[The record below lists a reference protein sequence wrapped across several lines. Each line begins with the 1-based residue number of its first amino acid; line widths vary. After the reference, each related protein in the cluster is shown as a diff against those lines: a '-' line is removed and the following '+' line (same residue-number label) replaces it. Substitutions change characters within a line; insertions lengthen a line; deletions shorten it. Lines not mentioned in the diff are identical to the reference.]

1 MPEWLATAFLVVAWL
16 NLAVV
21 VICFG
26 LLVAAYFSIRRLGDV
41 QVTELSEWPSVS
53 LIVPGRNEEQH
64 VEAAIRSLAKLDYP
78 NLEFTIINDRS
89 TDRTGEIL
97 DRIAADFPQLNVVHL
112 TELPAGWL
120 GKNHALQYGADR
132 SRGEWLLFADADI
145 VFDPTVLKRAILYTQ
160 ANQLDHLTAWPD
172 IYARSWLM
180 KSFLATFSIVLFMFV
195 RVWSLRNPKSTAHIG
210 VGAFNLVRAEAYRAI
225 GGHTS
230 IRMRP
235 DDDLKLGKIL
245 KMAGFRPDF
254 VDARG
259 LLSLEMY
266 PTVGVLVRAMEK
278 NAFAGVDYRPTAM
291 IAGSAFVM
299 LGGIWPFLAVLIVP
313 GAARWIY
320 AAVCLSLLVISGC
333 GARIVRAPLHCA
345 LGFPLA
351 ALMLVYIQWRTMLLT
366 YYKGGMQWRDT
377 HYSLAELRANRV

>member
-1 MPEWLATAFLVVAWL
+1 MPEWLAIVLLCLACV
-16 NLAVV
+16 NLGIV

-26 LLVAAYFSIRRLGDV
+26 LLAAGYFSIRRLNDV
-41 QVTELSEWPSVS
+41 QVEELSQWPSVS

-97 DRIAADFPQLNVVHL
+97 DRVAAEFPQLNVVHL

-145 VFDPTVLKRAILYTQ
+145 VFDPTVLKRAILYARQ
-160 ANQLDHLTAWPD
+160 YQLDHLTAWPD
-172 IYARSWLM
+172 ISAGSWLM
-180 KSFLATFSIVLFMFV
+180 KSFLATFAIVLFMFV
-195 RVWSLRNPKSTAHIG
+195 RVWSLRNPKSKAHIG

-225 GGHTS
+225 GGHSS

-266 PTVGVLVRAMEK
+266 PTVRVLVRAMEK
-278 NAFAGVDYRPTAM
+278 NAFAGVDYQPLAM
-291 IAGSAFVM
+291 IAGSAFVL
-299 LGGIWPFLAVLIVP
+299 LGGVWPFLAVLVVP

-320 AAVCLSLLVISGC
+320 AGVCLSLLVITAC
-333 GARIVRAPLHCA
+333 GTRVVRAPLSCA

-351 ALMLVYIQWRTMLLT
+351 ALLLVYIQWRTMLLT

>member
-1 MPEWLATAFLVVAWL
+1 MPEWLATVLLYLAWV

-26 LLVAAYFSIRRLGDV
+26 LLAAGYFSIRRLKDV
-41 QVTELSEWPSVS
+41 QPLELSQWPSVS
-53 LIVPGRNEEQH
+53 LIVPGRNEELH
-64 VEAAIRSLAKLDYP
+64 VEEAVRSLAKIDYP

-97 DRIAADFPQLNVVHL
+97 DALAAEFPQLNVVHL
-112 TELPAGWL
+112 KELPAGWL
-120 GKNHALQYGADR
+120 GKNHALQLGADR

-145 VFDPTVLKRAILYTQ
+145 VFDPSVLKRAILYAQ
-160 ANQLDHLTAWPD
+160 KNQLDHLTAWPD
-172 IYARSWLM
+172 IFARSWLM
-180 KSFLATFSIVLFMFV
+180 QSFLSTFAIVLFMFV
-195 RVWSLRNPKSTAHIG
+195 RVWALKNPKSKAHIG
-210 VGAFNLVRAEAYRAI
+210 VGAFNLVRTKAYRAV
-225 GGHTS
+225 GGHGS

-245 KMAGFRPDF
+245 KVAGFRPDF

-278 NAFAGVDYRPTAM
+278 NAFAGVDYRPTRM
-291 IAGSAFVM
+291 IAGSAFVL
-299 LGGIWPFLAVLIVP
+299 LGGVWPFLAAFAVP
-313 GAARWIY
+313 GPARWVY
-320 AAVCLSLLVISGC
+320 ASACLGLLLICAC
-333 GARIVRAPLHCA
+333 GTRVVRAPLSCA

-351 ALMLVYIQWRTMLLT
+351 ALLLVYIQWRTMLLT

-377 HYSLAELRANRV
+377 YYPLAELRANRV

>member
-1 MPEWLATAFLVVAWL
+1 MPEWLSTALLCLAWV
-16 NLAVV
+16 NLGVV

-26 LLVAAYFSIRRLGDV
+26 LLAAGYFSIRRLQDV
-41 QVTELSEWPSVS
+41 SVHELSQWPSVS

-64 VEAAIRSLAKLDYP
+64 VEAAIRSLAKVDYP
-78 NLEFTIINDRS
+78 DIEFTIINDRS

-97 DRIAADFPQLNVVHL
+97 DALAAEFPRLNVVHL
-112 TELPAGWL
+112 AELPAGWL
-120 GKNHALQYGADR
+120 GKNHALQFGADR

-145 VFDPTVLKRAILYTQ
+145 VFDPSVLKRAILYAKQ
-160 ANQLDHLTAWPD
+160 NRLDHLTAWPD
-172 IYARSWLM
+172 IHARSWLM
-180 KSFLATFSIVLFMFV
+180 KSFLATFAIVLFMFV
-195 RVWSLRNPKSTAHIG
+195 RVWSLRNPKSKAHIG
-210 VGAFNLVRAEAYRAI
+210 VGAFNLVRADAYRSI

-245 KMAGFRPDF
+245 KLAGFQPDF

-278 NAFAGVDYRPTAM
+278 NAFAGVDYRPTLM
-291 IAGSAFVM
+291 IMGSMFVL
-299 LGGIWPFLAVLIVP
+299 LGGVWPFFAVLVVSGP
-313 GAARWIY
+313 ARWIN
-320 AAVCLSLLVISGC
+320 AGVCLSLLAISAC
-333 GARIVRAPLHCA
+333 GTRVVRAPLSCA

-351 ALMLVYIQWRTMLLT
+351 ALLLVYIQWRTMLLT
-366 YYKGGMQWRDT
+366 YYNGGMQWRDT